1 MSFDTPAGTRGI
13 AMESG
18 GLFMGWT
25 DHLMARRI
33 VRKVFSTFGFDVLVL
48 STIGRKSGIERTS
61 QVCWFPGK
69 DGSWLI
75 VAAAGGTRVNPA
87 WYYNIAAHPDEVQIE
102 IDRELPVIR
111 LMPRSGSAAPQD

>member
-1 MSFDTPAGTRGI
+1 MSFDTRAGTRGL

-18 GLFMGWT
+18 PFFRWT
-25 DHLMARRI
+25 DQLMARRI
-33 VRKVFSTFGFDVLVL
+33 VRKVFSMFGFDVLVL

-75 VAAAGGTRVNPA
+75 VAAAGGTRGEPAGDYKNPPHPHQGHHEIHGRPGA
-87 WYYNIAAHPDEVQIE
+87 GAA
-102 IDRELPVIR
+102 
-111 LMPRSGSAAPQD
+111 